1 MRSEEPVLADG
12 SPEMF
17 VLFDGYLNF
26 TGRDPNLRARGSRV
40 NEVVVRVMEYV
51 YNWKMC
57 VASTVLKYV
66 GERLQE
72 KCQSQS

>member
-1 MRSEEPVLADG
+1 MFDEPSSRKAEIRGKMRSEEPVLADG

-51 YNWKMC
+51 YN
-57 VASTVLKYV
+57 
-66 GERLQE
+66 
-72 KCQSQS
+72 